1 MNRRTRQAPHPAQG
15 QQEKADHPAEKK
27 FHRYKR
33 VRNFWEV
40 IFQPDARPITHKYD
54 WNLTNTTGIKNCI
67 CDAASLSQKI
77 KAANAQRWQIKQF
90 SFINC
95 DFIGHFPENLSFR
108 ECRFESC
115 DFGYTTWKN
124 VKFSNCKFKKTS
136 LTLSTFEQCQFVDC
150 TWENISISGTE
161 TKIFDTVIDN
171 PENFITAAKT
181 NLNPDTLKQF
191 GAAPA
196 FQTMRLEET
205 KLKMARTI
213 LLCNERH
220 GDDSTYYK
228 SIKTYLMQ
236 GITTAKARASY
247 KISSKDNRLLNSAK
261 YCLNSL
267 EGYMLMVS
275 GAINGWGS
283 NLSLPAIVGVLI
295 ALSYA
300 TIYRI
305 LGFQCDFSESLMAA
319 FDITMLIGYTKQATE
334 NSTWIEQIIYGSN
347 ALLGLWWYAI
357 FVPTV
362 INRISRVR

>member
-1 MNRRTRQAPHPAQG
+1 MNQRTKETTRSAQG
-15 QQEKADHPAEKK
+15 NEEKKESPAEKK
-27 FHRYKR
+27 FRRYKR
-33 VRNFWEV
+33 ERNYWEV
-40 IFQPDARPITHKYD
+40 IFQPDARPITHKHD
-54 WNLTNTTGIKNCI
+54 WNSNTTTGIKHCI
-67 CDAASLSQKI
+67 CDAESLSQKI
-77 KAANAQRWQIKQF
+77 KNASAHRWQIKQF

-108 ECRFESC
+108 DCRFESC

-124 VKFSNCKFKKTS
+124 AKFSNCNFKKTS

-150 TWENISISGTE
+150 TWENISLSGTE

-171 PENFITAAKT
+171 PENFINAAKT
-181 NLNPDTLKQF
+181 NLNPDILKQF

-196 FQTMRLEET
+196 FQKMRLEET

-220 GDDSTYYK
+220 GDDSTYYN

-236 GITTAKARASY
+236 GVDTAKARARY
-247 KISSKDNRLLNSAK
+247 KISSKDNRLINGAK

-267 EGYMLMVS
+267 EGYILVIS

-283 NLSLPAIVGVLI
+283 NLSLPAIVGILI
-295 ALSYA
+295 TLFYA
-300 TIYRI
+300 TIYRL
-305 LGFQCDFSESLMAA
+305 LGFQTEFLESLMAA
-319 FDITMLIGYTKQATE
+319 FDITMLIGYTKQATQD
-334 NSTWIEQIIYGSN
+334 STWIEQIIYGTN